1 MKKIILVLA
10 LVASL
15 FALDNWDE
23 AKVKYVLDGDTLML
37 QKGDKEPFKVRLIA
51 IDTFET
57 KVNERASLQLQTLKD
72 IHPNNPQHKDRYV
85 HSFNKVMELGNKAKD
100 YVQNK
105 YLGKVVKYR
114 SYGFDKYDRE
124 LVWIEV
130 LNFSLVRN
138 GLALYYPNNQI
149 SPQEKAYLLDL
160 SREAN
165 LEKRGIYN
173 RLGNDFK

>member
-1 MKKIILVLA
+1 MKKIMLVLA

-15 FALDNWDE
+15 FAWDE
-23 AKVKYVLDGDTLML
+23 AVVKTVLDGDTLML
-37 QKGDKEPFKVRLIA
+37 QKDDREPFKVRLIA

-57 KVNERASLQLQTLKD
+57 KVNERAALQLQTLKD
-72 IHPNNPQHKDRYV
+72 IHPNNPQHRDRYL
-85 HSFNKVMELGNKAKD
+85 HSFNKVMELGDKAKD

-105 YLGKVVKYR
+105 YLGKKVKYY
-114 SYGFDKYDRE
+114 SYGLDKYGRE

-130 LNFSLVRN
+130 LNLSLVRQ

-149 SPQEKAYLLDL
+149 DKERKAHILEL

-173 RLGNDFK
+173 RLNREFK